1 MKNYRVQV
9 ETYDGCVTVWYE
21 KSKAKSA
28 DKLILNRVYNQLC
41 GLNIK
46 EISVT
51 PSVWI
56 MLFQVTTIE
65 FDFTED
71 NFCDV
76 LENDVYDM
84 GVLLYREYFLQI
96 SRQKEK
102 ITQLLV
108 RSF

>member
-1 MKNYRVQV
+1 MFAMKR
-9 ETYDGCVTVWYE
+9 
-21 KSKAKSA
+21 
-28 DKLILNRVYNQLC
+28 KLKLMSHLIN
-41 GLNIK
+41 
-46 EISVT
+46 SDDF
-51 PSVWI
+51 S
-56 MLFQVTTIE
+56 

-84 GVLLYREYFLQI
+84 GVLLYREYFLHI